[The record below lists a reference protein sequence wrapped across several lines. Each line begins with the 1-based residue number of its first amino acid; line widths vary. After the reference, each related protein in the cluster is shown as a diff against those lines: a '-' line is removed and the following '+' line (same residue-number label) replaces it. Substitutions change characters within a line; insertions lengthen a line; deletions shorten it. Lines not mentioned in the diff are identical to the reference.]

1 MQMYIHHLHIPVH
14 TQTGLVTVLADG
26 STLRCVPAST
36 PFAPRR
42 FADAMLRTHNFLVC
56 II

>member
-1 MQMYIHHLHIPVH
+1 MQMYIHHLHTPEH

-26 STLRCVPAST
+26 STLRCVLAST

-42 FADAMLRTHNFLVC
+42 VADVMLRTHNFLLF